1 MEKRLIIA
9 LNLLMALIVLFL
21 HMMLM
26 SMVHNGFGEV
36 VAVSSLGVDRIGYNI
51 LTLSYPTI
59 EEGGIIISVRI
70 FDLTIPFIL
79 LLVTINVVLFIRE
92 KRAI

>member
-1 MEKRLIIA
+1 
-9 LNLLMALIVLFL
+9 
-21 HMMLM
+21 MMLL
-26 SMVHNGFGEV
+26 SMIHSGFREV
-36 VAVSSLGVDRIGYNI
+36 VAVSGLGVDHVGYNI

-59 EEGGIIISVRI
+59 GEGEIMISVHI

-79 LLVTINVVLFIRE
+79 LLVMTNVILFIRE